1 MSPADCEKQGKFW
14 LCTLDFVLLSKHQAG
29 STARRFLCTSVSS
42 GMMKKRWQQL
52 TALVCIVLLS
62 RFGTAQ
68 KLTSKQWLHSHCK
81 AYQEDYAP
89 LVIKFLSR
97 YQGGINVADV
107 LNLKVPPGRSAS
119 VADGARPV
127 VYLVNNTLHYADNR
141 MAIRE
146 GKGMFSAGFSTYFM
160 PVLKRCSLV
169 HHNQVHISALCHAM
183 YISKTALKQVSHD

>member
-1 MSPADCEKQGKFW
+1 MQ
-14 LCTLDFVLLSKHQAG
+14 H
-29 STARRFLCTSVSS
+29 
-42 GMMKKRWQQL
+42 RWQQL

-107 LNLKVPPGRSAS
+107 LKLKVPPGRSAP
-119 VADGARPV
+119 VAGGARPV

-160 PVLKRCSLV
+160 PVIRRYSLA
-169 HHNQVHISALCHAM
+169 HHYSAHVSALCRVM
-183 YISKTALKQVSHD
+183 CSQTALNQSHMIEEPSVCNWYILYS